1 MKVLIIEDEK
11 PAAERL
17 RKAILQYDKEIEV
30 LPASSSVQAAVG
42 WLRDNPVPDLIFMDV
57 ELSDGLS
64 FRIFESVRLSC
75 PIIFVTAYD
84 EYWQEAFEYNSIDYL
99 LKPIRP
105 ERLENA
111 LEKYNRL
118 RQHFS
123 QQPNPSD
130 SEASARNGR
139 AGVMR
144 DWQGM
149 GRAGGHRQRF
159 LVKKGMEWIA
169 IPAME
174 VAYCYSAYK
183 MVFILRGSGQK
194 FILDRSLQDLENE
207 LDPAIFFRVNRKYLV
222 NINHIDRIKAL
233 SKGKLS
239 LSLRPEA
246 GEEVVVAQEKV
257 AAFKAWM
264 GG

>member
-1 MKVLIIEDEK
+1 MIIEDEK

-17 RKAILQYDKEIEV
+17 RNALLQCDKGIEV
-30 LPASSSVQAAVG
+30 LPARSSVQSAVS

-64 FRIFESVRLSC
+64 FRIFESVQPTC

-84 EYWQEAFEYNSIDYL
+84 EYWQQAFEYNSIDYL
-99 LKPIRP
+99 LKPIRT

-111 LEKYNRL
+111 LEKYMRL
-118 RQHFS
+118 REHFS
-123 QQPNPSD
+123 QQPDVSARD
-130 SEASARNGR
+130 SETPAR
-139 AGVMR
+139 AGLAGFIR
-144 DWQGM
+144 DWQGL
-149 GRAGGHRQRF
+149 GRTGGYRQRF

-169 IPAME
+169 IPAAE

-194 FILDRSLQDLENE
+194 FILDRSLQDLESE
-207 LDPAIFFRVNRKYLV
+207 LDPAVFFRVNRKYLV
-222 NINHIDRIKAL
+222 NINHIDRIRAL
-233 SKGKLS
+233 AKGKLS
-239 LSLRPEA
+239 LSLRPEV
-246 GEEVVVAQEKV
+246 GEEVLVAQEKV
-257 AAFKAWM
+257 AAFKVWM